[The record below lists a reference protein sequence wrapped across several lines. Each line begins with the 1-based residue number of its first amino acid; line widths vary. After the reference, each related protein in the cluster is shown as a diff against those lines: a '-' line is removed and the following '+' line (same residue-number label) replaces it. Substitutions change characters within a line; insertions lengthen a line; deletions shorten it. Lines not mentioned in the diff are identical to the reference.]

1 MMRKTNLKLVS
12 IGGKKVE
19 RPRPV
24 VCDYKFKH
32 KEKETHSRTPEQA
45 VVAAVKRILAKE
57 YTSGAIYDKNNKLV
71 AIVRKV
77 QGKIFLEGKLFK

>member
-1 MMRKTNLKLVS
+1 MKTSLKLVAAD
-12 IGGKKVE
+12 GKKIK
-19 RPRPV
+19 RTRPV

-45 VVAAVKRILAKE
+45 VWAAVKKVMAKE
-57 YTSGAIYDKNNKLV
+57 YTSGAIYDKNHKLV

>member
-1 MMRKTNLKLVS
+1 MRKTNLKLVS
-12 IGGKKVE
+12 NVKPD
-19 RPRPV
+19 RTRPV

-77 QGKIFLEGKLFK
+77 QGKIFLEGKMFK

>member
-1 MMRKTNLKLVS
+1 MKTNLKLVS
-12 IGGKKVE
+12 VQGKRVKKS
-19 RPRPV
+19 RPV

-32 KEKETHSRTPEQA
+32 KEKETHSCTPEQA
-45 VVAAVKRILAKE
+45 VVAAVKKILAKE